1 MTLDGVPSGRTVLL
15 AAPEVPPARARRLAE
30 LGLRAGQRVH
40 VLHRT
45 AGGGRL
51 LGIGADRIAVDR
63 ATLRALPVADEPPTD
78 AVTPG
83 DGDR

>member
-15 AAPEVPPARARRLAE
+15 GPPKVEPARARRLAE
-30 LGLRAGQRVH
+30 LGLRAGQRVR

-51 LGIGADRIAVDR
+51 LGIGADRIAVDPG
-63 ATLRALPVADEPPTD
+63 TLRTIPVADDT
-78 AVTPG
+78 AA
-83 DGDR
+83 DGGR